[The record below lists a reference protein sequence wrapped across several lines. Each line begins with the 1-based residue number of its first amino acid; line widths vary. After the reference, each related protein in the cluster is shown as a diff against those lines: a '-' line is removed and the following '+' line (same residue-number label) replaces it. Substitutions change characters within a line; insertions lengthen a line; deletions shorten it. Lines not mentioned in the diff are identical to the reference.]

1 MALKDWQ
8 LQFLEREAA
17 LGKDYGKLQ
26 SDMGWGGMAR
36 GLKPE
41 NEPITLAEGG
51 MFSAPQGGYAGLGDP
66 DYWSGIYNQGRDQ
79 GGGPVT
85 ETPGGYAGLGDP
97 DYWRGIYGGGQ
108 GVGAQYGGQG
118 GGQGQGGQAD
128 QSWDDPLAQYGTFVQ
143 PPHLYDP
150 NRAGGTYPIN
160 KSDPVVLS
168 TSGGGGP
175 TGPVDPSA
183 NPNLWT
189 SPMPGYIQFHP
200 GGAVY
205 EWTDDAATMQAN
217 QHLHT
222 PVSGMDW
229 HRRFGIDQYI
239 PDPTSFVA
247 GASLPKSVRDVVPTD
262 FTRRDQWIREHR
274 KGEIERE
281 PGALLGYTPGEKKQI
296 DKILL
301 ERAQN
306 ELARRQQEIANYL
319 GGGGGVGGG
328 TFGGG
333 SWQGQAFSP
342 YDPYNF
348 PQQSYGYSA
357 SGIPPAEVSGYA
369 TPPVVPA
376 GEPSFLPDPNPLDA
390 HLELNSIGLERVPV
404 DARLEL
410 DKWLKNMGY
419 TTASLGQFGPQAYTR
434 PTGWAD
440 EIAFTADDYGRIT
453 DPIVRG
459 WIKWLL
465 GEMGYSTASQYPGAV
480 AP

>member
-1 MALKDWQ
+1 MANGYTDPYGHGQDFGQQTPEIQAMFGGNQTAW
-8 LQFLEREAA
+8 EEARARQWFEDMKGTASQIQNPFA
-17 LGKDYGKLQ
+17 LDTPIAPTSDYFQPGY
-26 SDMGWGGMAR
+26 
-36 GLKPE
+36 
-41 NEPITLAEGG
+41 NITQVQQP
-51 MFSAPQGGYAGLGDP
+51 SGDP
-66 DYWSGIYNQGRDQ
+66 GSPGSYNYILDQ
-79 GGGPVT
+79 GGGQRGGQLPDPRVT
-85 ETPGGYAGLGDP
+85 ITQGGDP
-97 DYWRGIYGGGQ
+97 YGE
-108 GVGAQYGGQG
+108 
-118 GGQGQGGQAD
+118 
-128 QSWDDPLAQYGTFVQ
+128 QYGTYVQ
-143 PPHLYDP
+143 PPYVQD
-150 NRAGGTYPIN
+150 TPISPHSGYSIYQRN
-160 KSDPVVLS
+160 IDFTRPQPVNFATGFNAPGPVVLTQS
-168 TSGGGGP
+168 NGGGP

-217 QHLHT
+217 QHLLT

-247 GASLPKSVRDVVPTD
+247 GGSLPKDERAVVPTD
-262 FTRRDQWIREHR
+262 FTRQRQWIDEHR
-274 KGEIERE
+274 KGEH
-281 PGALLGYTPGEKKQI
+281 PLHPGYTPAEMNQI
-296 DKILL
+296 NMIMQ
-301 ERAQN
+301 ERAMN
-306 ELARRQQEIANYL
+306 EMALRQQQMAGYL
-319 GGGGGVGGG
+319 GIGGGGGG

-333 SWQGQAFSP
+333 TWQGPAYSP

-348 PQQSYGYSA
+348 PQQG
-357 SGIPPAEVSGYA
+357 SGIPPAEVAGYA

-390 HLELNSIGLERVPV
+390 HLELSNVGLERLPV

-419 TTASLGQFGPQAYTR
+419 TTASLGQFGPGAYTR
-434 PTGWAD
+434 PTGWED
-440 EIAFTADDYGRIT
+440 EIAFTADDYSRIT

-465 GEMGYSTASQYPGAV
+465 GEMGYSSQAQYPGAV